1 MKPSY
6 VALSWGS
13 AALAKP
19 LAHVCDQSGLSVY
32 QLCLSQDKLLS
43 LRLHVCKIGIAAQ
56 GHGRGIRKPPV
67 CEELSVGFGPS
78 YRVTASPRCYL
89 LRPHGEQVAD
99 LLWGKVT
106 CSSVGHSFLRGDW
119 AAARNLSDHVSPGH
133 RGSDFA

>member
-43 LRLHVCKIGIAAQ
+43 LRFHVCKIGIAAQ
-56 GHGRGIRKPPV
+56 GHGRGLRKPLCVKNSVWGLGPGT
-67 CEELSVGFGPS
+67 ELRLAPGVICCGPM
-78 YRVTASPRCYL
+78 
-89 LRPHGEQVAD
+89 
-99 LLWGKVT
+99 
-106 CSSVGHSFLRGDW
+106 
-119 AAARNLSDHVSPGH
+119 
-133 RGSDFA
+133 GSRWQISCGGR